1 MKPMQFL
8 TRARCGV
15 FYAALLAA
23 AVSPVVAAPLPKTP
37 GATLI
42 VPYFEVD
49 LDAPDGRSTL
59 VSVGNAGEPVVA
71 RATLWSDHGYPVYA
85 WDIYL
90 GENALATYN
99 LRDIVAY
106 GTVAPTRAPAG
117 FGGCGDAVATPAIS
131 PAGLLTL
138 QKQLTGQDLG
148 GNLCAS
154 VPRMDPTL
162 ATGSLTI
169 DTVTRCGSSLYPN
182 DGGYL
187 TGSHLVASPRQVL
200 WGDFTYVDPA
210 ENFAQGF
217 EAPALGIASSAIQP
231 TFGDWAADPAVARQ
245 ALNDDFACSRQRY
258 LEGGPFAAKTSFF
271 VYTPPPQTAELQR
284 CDRSASPGGGKTWAF
299 SIKDEDGRNV
309 SFGLLD
315 YPYRTSGRVE
325 AEADL
330 AITSGSG
337 YVALVTYYDYH
348 FPGVPLPTEPFQH
361 LLFGAIQASGRFAVG
376 TAGNAMGFDC
386 H

>member
-1 MKPMQFL
+1 MKSSHLF
-8 TRARCGV
+8 TFAAG
-15 FYAALLAA
+15 AALLVFAGPPA
-23 AVSPVVAAPLPKTP
+23 TARPLPKTP

-49 LDAPDGRSTL
+49 LDEADGRSTL
-59 VSVGNAGEPVVA
+59 VTVGNAGEPVVA

-85 WDIYL
+85 WDLYL

-117 FGGCGDAVATPAIS
+117 FGGCGDPVATPAIA
-131 PAGLLTL
+131 PGELAIL

-154 VPRMDPTL
+154 VPRADGSL

-169 DTVTRCGSSLYPN
+169 DAVTRCGSSRYPN
-182 DGGYL
+182 DGGYF

-200 WGDFTYVDPA
+200 WGDFTLVDPA

-217 EAPALGIASSAIQP
+217 EAPALGIVANGLEAK
-231 TFGDWAADPAVARQ
+231 FGGWAADPAVARQ
-245 ALNDDFACSRQRY
+245 ALNDDFDCSRQRY
-258 LEGGPFAAKTSFF
+258 LQGGPFAAETSFF
-271 VYTPPPQTAELQR
+271 VYTPPPQIAELQR
-284 CDRSASPGGGKTWAF
+284 CDVSASPGGGRTWVF
-299 SIKDEDGRNV
+299 SIKDEEGGDV

-315 YPYRTSGRVE
+315 HSYRTSGRVE
-325 AEADL
+325 ADTDL
-330 AITSGSG
+330 ALASGSG
-337 YVALVTYYDYH
+337 YVSLVTYYDSH
-348 FPGVPLPTEPFQH
+348 FPGVPLPVEPFQH
-361 LLFGAIQASGRFAVG
+361 LLFGSIQASGRFAVG
-376 TAGNAMGFDC
+376 VAGNAMGFDC
-386 H
+386 Q